1 MSPFLLGHSTHPD
14 WHMALALSAAQIDAG
29 LAAQR
34 EQSPTDP
41 AEANE
46 PTLGLVYFTDHYA
59 DAAEALL
66 AELQQRWPQASWVG
80 SVGVGIAANGVEYF
94 DQPALALLL
103 GKLPH
108 EQFRIFSGEQPLP
121 KPGGWPGLV
130 PASQSAAWAALV
142 HADGHAADL
151 PDLLTELAGRTDSG
165 YLFGGLASSRGRT
178 VTIADAVYQGGVSGV
193 AFTHEVGLVSRVTQ
207 GCAPVGPTRRITR
220 SERNLVLE
228 LDGRPALDCLVE
240 DLALDLGQPRQA
252 MGKLRTTLAGIA
264 DAGHD
269 MLARRGQFG
278 TDTRVRHVL
287 GLDPTRR
294 GVAIAELVEAGQQ
307 LAFCQRDTEAARRD
321 LMRICSEI
329 REELSPAADDTGTL
343 LELSSAG
350 LPDWRV
356 ALRGLG
362 DPGGAGRVDDHES
375 PIPSTSAGSTATADT
390 SSGADSGGDAAARNQ
405 ASSTGKPAATP
416 ADAAA
421 ASPDATSSDLPPAPQ
436 RPEDQVAAAIYI
448 SCAGRGGPHFGSPSA
463 ELKIVQHALGDVPLI
478 GFFAGG
484 EIARHHLYG
493 YTGVLTVLR
502 TKSA

>member
-1 MSPFLLGHSTHPD
+1 MSPFLLGHATHPD

-41 AEANE
+41 ATAHE

-103 GKLPH
+103 GKLPR
-108 EQFRIFSGEQPLP
+108 EQFRLFSGEQPLP
-121 KPGGWPGLV
+121 KPGGWPVLAQ
-130 PASQSAAWAALV
+130 PAQSAAWAALV

-151 PDLLTELAGRTDSG
+151 PDLLAELAGRTDSG

-264 DAGHD
+264 DASHD

-294 GVAIAELVEAGQQ
+294 GVAIAELVEPGQQ

-329 REELSPAADDTGTL
+329 REELSPADDDSGAL
-343 LELSSAG
+343 LELSSAA
-350 LPDWRV
+350 LPDWSA

-362 DPGGAGRVDDHES
+362 AARLPDGDATSTPVAAPGATAGTNPNDAAASEGS
-375 PIPSTSAGSTATADT
+375 ATSAGK
-390 SSGADSGGDAAARNQ
+390 Q
-405 ASSTGKPAATP
+405 AATG
-416 ADAAA
+416 
-421 ASPDATSSDLPPAPQ
+421 ATTPVDVSGQPGQALQ
-436 RPEDQVAAAIYI
+436 RPEDQVAAAIYV

-493 YTGVLTVLR
+493 YTGVLTVF
-502 TKSA
+502 TDEG

>member
-1 MSPFLLGHSTHPD
+1 MLPFLLGHATHPD
-14 WHMALALSAAQIDAG
+14 WRMALALSAAQIDAG

-34 EQSPTDP
+34 DEAPDEP
-41 AEANE
+41 AAAHL

-66 AELQQRWPQASWVG
+66 AELQQRWPSASWVG

-103 GKLPH
+103 GKLPR
-108 EQFRIFSGEQPLP
+108 EQFRLFSGEQALP
-121 KPGGWPGLV
+121 KPGGLPGQV
-130 PASQSAAWAALV
+130 PPAGSGVWAALV
-142 HADGHAADL
+142 HADGHATDL
-151 PDLLTELAGRTDSG
+151 PELLTELAERTDSG

-178 VTIADAVYQGGVSGV
+178 VTLADAVYQGGVSGV
-193 AFTHEVGLVSRVTQ
+193 AFTHEVGLVSRVSQ

-252 MGKLRTTLAGIA
+252 MSRLRTTLAGLA

-278 TDTRVRHVL
+278 TDTRVRHLL

-294 GVAIAELVEAGQQ
+294 GVAIAELVEPGQQ
-307 LAFCQRDTEAARRD
+307 LAFCQRDTDAARRD

-329 REELSPAADDTGTL
+329 REELSPAEEDAGTL
-343 LELSSAG
+343 LNLAGAG
-350 LPDWRV
+350 LPDWST
-356 ALRGLG
+356 AWRGLG
-362 DPGGAGRVDDHES
+362 GARVVAPDTSASTAGTSGAPPAAAPGETASADTPAGAGKQ
-375 PIPSTSAGSTATADT
+375 
-390 SSGADSGGDAAARNQ
+390 AAAPVHAR
-405 ASSTGKPAATP
+405 ATL
-416 ADAAA
+416 
-421 ASPDATSSDLPPAPQ
+421 PDARVQAPH

-448 SCAGRGGPHFGSPSA
+448 SCAGRGGPHFGAPSA

-502 TKSA
+502 TSPPDGDTRRAH